1 MLQHF
6 RMFIKKVYKFSE
18 ITEYWFNINYSEISE
33 DFDEFLENNENN
45 VNLINPNDNQ
55 TLFFSW
61 LKYMQ

>member
-1 MLQHF
+1 
-6 RMFIKKVYKFSE
+6 MFIKKVHKFSE
-18 ITEYWFNINYSEISE
+18 ITEYLFNINYSEISE